1 MVTVSLYT
9 RHMSNGIV
17 FHSLAALAY
26 AALGLGLCRS
36 LSSTPPVVQAGIFA
50 RLGLLFAIILHGFAL
65 QDTILQE
72 GNLRVSWSL
81 ALSAAVWI
89 GMVVFWLESLFI
101 RIDGLQLLLLPI
113 GAIVCVTAVLFP
125 QSQVIAH
132 ANDAGL
138 RVHLLIAL
146 SAYALVTIAALQA
159 MLMSGLDRRLHFPR
173 EEAAH
178 PGRLRRAVG
187 RLLDV
192 QPPLLAQEQVL
203 FRLIWIAFAALTLTL
218 VSGALISLSLS
229 GKWLPFDHKSI
240 FTLLSWLTFGI
251 LIVGRHLRGWR
262 GRTALRYTLVGF
274 AFVVLAYTGSRFV
287 IEVILQRY

>member
-1 MVTVSLYT
+1 MAVSLYT
-9 RHMSNGIV
+9 RQMSFGIV

-26 AALGLGLCRS
+26 AVLGIGLCRS
-36 LSSTPPVVQAGIFA
+36 LAADLPIVKTGHLA
-50 RLGLLFAIILHGFAL
+50 RIGLLLAIVLHGIALRDMVL
-65 QDTILQE
+65 QD
-72 GNLRVSWSL
+72 GNLRVGWSL

-89 GMVVFWLESLFI
+89 GMIVFWLESLII
-101 RIDGLQLLLLPI
+101 RIDGLQLLLLPT
-113 GAIVCVTAVLFP
+113 GAIVCLLAAAFP

-173 EEAAH
+173 GEVAH
-178 PGRLRRAVG
+178 AGVLRRAVG
-187 RLLDV
+187 RLLDA

-203 FRLIWIAFAALTLTL
+203 FRLIWIAYVALTLTL
-218 VSGALISLSLS
+218 ISGAIISLSYS
-229 GKWLPFDHKSI
+229 GKWLPLDHKSI

-251 LIVGRHLRGWR
+251 LLVGRYVRGWR

-287 IEVILQRY
+287 IEVILQRR

>member
-1 MVTVSLYT
+1 
-9 RHMSNGIV
+9 MSVGIV

-26 AALGLGLCRS
+26 AVLGIGLYRS
-36 LSSTPPVVQAGIFA
+36 LSSDPPIIQAGRLA
-50 RLGLLFAIILHGFAL
+50 RTGLLVAIILHGIAL
-65 QDTILQE
+65 QNTVLQE
-72 GNLRVSWSL
+72 GNLRLGWSL

-89 GMVVFWLESLFI
+89 GMVVFWLESLII
-101 RIDGLQLLLLPI
+101 RIDGLQLLLLPT
-113 GAIVCVTAVLFP
+113 GAIVCVLAVLFP

-138 RVHLLIAL
+138 RIHLLIAL

-159 MLMSGLDRRLHFPR
+159 MLMSALDRRLHFPR
-173 EEAAH
+173 EEATHAGH
-178 PGRLRRAVG
+178 LRRVVG
-187 RLLDV
+187 RLLDA

-203 FRLIWIAFAALTLTL
+203 FRLIWIAYAALTLTL
-218 VSGALISLSLS
+218 ISGAVISLSYS
-229 GKWLPFDHKSI
+229 GKWLPLDHKSI

-251 LIVGRHLRGWR
+251 LLIGRYVRGWR

-287 IEVILQRY
+287 IEVILQRPLNG

>member
-1 MVTVSLYT
+1 MAVSLYT
-9 RHMSNGIV
+9 RHMSVGIV

-26 AALGLGLCRS
+26 AVLGIGLCRS
-36 LSSTPPVVQAGIFA
+36 LSSDPPVVQAGHLA
-50 RLGLLFAIILHGFAL
+50 RIGLLLAIILHGIAL
-65 QDTILQE
+65 RDTVLQE
-72 GNLRVSWSL
+72 GNLRVGWSL

-89 GMVVFWLESLFI
+89 GMIVFWLESLII
-101 RIDGLQLLLLPI
+101 RIDGLQLLLLPT
-113 GAIVCVTAVLFP
+113 GVVVCLLAVLFP

-138 RVHLLIAL
+138 RIHLLIAL

-173 EEAAH
+173 EEGAH
-178 PGRLRRAVG
+178 AGPVRRAVG

-218 VSGALISLSLS
+218 ISGALISLSYS
-229 GKWLPFDHKSI
+229 GKWLPLDHKSI

-251 LIVGRHLRGWR
+251 LIIGRHLRGWR

-287 IEVILQRY
+287 IEVILQRH

>member
-9 RHMSNGIV
+9 RHMSYGIV

-26 AALGLGLCRS
+26 AALGIGLFRS
-36 LSSTPPVVQAGIFA
+36 LASASPIVQSGSLA
-50 RLGLLFAIILHGFAL
+50 RVGLLFAIVLHGIALRDTVL
-65 QDTILQE
+65 QD
-72 GNLRVSWSL
+72 GNLRVGWAL

-89 GMVVFWLESLFI
+89 GMMIFWLESLVI
-101 RIDGLQLLLLPI
+101 RIDGLQLLLLPV
-113 GAIVCVTAVLFP
+113 GTAVCLLAALFP
-125 QSQVIAH
+125 QSKVIAH
-132 ANDAGL
+132 AHDAGL
-138 RVHLLIAL
+138 RIHLLIAL

-173 EEAAH
+173 H
-178 PGRLRRAVG
+178 DGTYSGVVRRVVG
-187 RLLDV
+187 RLLDA

-203 FRLIWIAFAALTLTL
+203 FRLIWIAFAALSFTL

-229 GKWLPFDHKSI
+229 GKWLPLDHKSI
-240 FTLLSWLTFGI
+240 FTLLSWLTFSI

-274 AFVVLAYTGSRFV
+274 TFVVLAYTGSRFV
-287 IEVILQRY
+287 IEVILQRH

>member
-1 MVTVSLYT
+1 
-9 RHMSNGIV
+9 MSVGIV

-26 AALGLGLCRS
+26 ACLGLGLYRS
-36 LSSTPPVVQAGIFA
+36 LSSDPPIVKAGHLA
-50 RLGLLFAIILHGFAL
+50 RIGLLLAIVLHGIALRDMVL
-65 QDTILQE
+65 QD
-72 GNLRVSWSL
+72 GNLRVGWSL

-89 GMVVFWLESLFI
+89 GMIVFWLESLII
-101 RIDGLQLLLLPI
+101 RIDGLQLLLLPT
-113 GAIVCVTAVLFP
+113 GSMVCLLAAVFP
-125 QSQVIAH
+125 KAQVLVH

-138 RVHLLIAL
+138 RIHLSIAL
-146 SAYALVTIAALQA
+146 LAYALVTIAALQA

-173 EEAAH
+173 NEVAH
-178 PGRLRRAVG
+178 TGAFRRAVG
-187 RLLDV
+187 RLLDA

-218 VSGALISLSLS
+218 ISGVIISLSYS

-240 FTLLSWLTFGI
+240 FTVLSWLTFGI
-251 LIVGRHLRGWR
+251 LLIGRYVRGWR

-287 IEVILQRY
+287 IEVILQRR

>member
-1 MVTVSLYT
+1 MVSVSLYT
-9 RHMSNGIV
+9 RHMSAGIV

-26 AALGLGLCRS
+26 AALGLGLYRS
-36 LSSTPPVVQAGIFA
+36 LTSDPPIVKAGSLA
-50 RLGLLFAIILHGFAL
+50 RLGLLLAIVLHGLAL
-65 QDTILQE
+65 RDTVLQE
-72 GNLRVSWSL
+72 GNLRVSWTL

-89 GMVVFWLESLFI
+89 GMVVFWLESLVI
-101 RIDGLQLLLLPI
+101 RIDGLQLLLLPV
-113 GAIVCVTAVLFP
+113 GTIVCLLAILFP
-125 QSQVIAH
+125 QSQLIAR
-132 ANDAGL
+132 ANDPGL
-138 RVHLLIAL
+138 RIHLLIAL

-173 EEAAH
+173 EEGAH
-178 PGRLRRAVG
+178 PGPLRRAIG

-218 VSGALISLSLS
+218 LSGALISISLS
-229 GKWLPFDHKSI
+229 GKWLPLDHKSI

-287 IEVILQRY
+287 IEVILQRH

>member
-1 MVTVSLYT
+1 
-9 RHMSNGIV
+9 MSVGIV

-26 AALGLGLCRS
+26 AVLGIGLCRS
-36 LSSTPPVVQAGIFA
+36 LSSDPPVVQAGHLA
-50 RLGLLFAIILHGFAL
+50 RIGLLLAIILHGIAL
-65 QDTILQE
+65 RDTVLQE
-72 GNLRVSWSL
+72 GNLRVGWSL

-89 GMVVFWLESLFI
+89 GMIVFWLESLII
-101 RIDGLQLLLLPI
+101 RIDGLQLLLLPT
-113 GAIVCVTAVLFP
+113 GVVVCLLAVLFP

-138 RVHLLIAL
+138 RIHLLIAL

-173 EEAAH
+173 EEGAH
-178 PGRLRRAVG
+178 AGPVRRAVG

-218 VSGALISLSLS
+218 ISGALISLSYS
-229 GKWLPFDHKSI
+229 GKWLPLDHKSI

-251 LIVGRHLRGWR
+251 LIIGRHLRGWR

-287 IEVILQRY
+287 IEVILQRH

>member
-1 MVTVSLYT
+1 MTVSLYT
-9 RHMSNGIV
+9 RHMSDGIV

-36 LSSTPPVVQAGIFA
+36 LSSDPPIVKAGNVA
-50 RLGLLFAIILHGFAL
+50 RLGLLLAIILHGIAL
-65 QDTILQE
+65 RETVLLD
-72 GNLRVSWSL
+72 GNLRLGWSA
-81 ALSAAVWI
+81 ALSAAVWL
-89 GMVVFWLESLFI
+89 GMLVFWLESLVI
-101 RIDGLQLLLLPI
+101 RIDGLQLLLLPV
-113 GAIVCVTAVLFP
+113 GAIACVLAALFP
-125 QSQVIAH
+125 QSQLIAH

-138 RVHLLIAL
+138 RIHLLIAL

-173 EEAAH
+173 QEGAH
-178 PGRLRRAVG
+178 PGSFRRAVG
-187 RLLDV
+187 RLMDA

-218 VSGALISLSLS
+218 ISGALISLSLS
-229 GKWLPFDHKSI
+229 GKWLPLDHKSI

-251 LIVGRHLRGWR
+251 LIIGRHLRGWR

-287 IEVILQRY
+287 IEVILQRP

>member
-1 MVTVSLYT
+1 
-9 RHMSNGIV
+9 MSYGIV
-17 FHSLAALAY
+17 FHSFAAVAY
-26 AALGLGLCRS
+26 AALALGLFRS
-36 LSSTPPVVQAGIFA
+36 LSSDPPIVKAGNLA
-50 RLGLLFAIILHGFAL
+50 RIGLLFAIILHGVAL
-65 QDTILQE
+65 RDTVLFE
-72 GNLRVSWSL
+72 GNLRVGWAL

-89 GMVVFWLESLFI
+89 GMLVFWLESLVI
-101 RIDGLQLLLLPI
+101 RIDGLQLLLLPV
-113 GAIVCVTAVLFP
+113 GTVVCLLAALFP

-132 ANDAGL
+132 ANDTGL
-138 RVHLLIAL
+138 RIHLLIAL

-173 EEAAH
+173 EDGAH
-178 PGRLRRAVG
+178 PGALRLVIG
-187 RLLDV
+187 RLLDA

-203 FRLIWIAFAALTLTL
+203 FRLIWIAFAALSFTLI
-218 VSGALISLSLS
+218 SGVLISLSLS
-229 GKWLPFDHKSI
+229 GKWLPLDHKSI

-287 IEVILQRY
+287 IEVILQRH

>member
-1 MVTVSLYT
+1 
-9 RHMSNGIV
+9 MSDGIV

-36 LSSTPPVVQAGIFA
+36 LSSDPSIVKAGNLA
-50 RLGLLFAIILHGFAL
+50 RFGLLLAIILHGIAL
-65 QDTILQE
+65 RETVLLDA
-72 GNLRVSWSL
+72 NLRLGWSG
-81 ALSAAVWI
+81 ALSAAVWL
-89 GMVVFWLESLFI
+89 GMLVFWLESLVI
-101 RIDGLQLLLLPI
+101 RIDGLQLLLLPV
-113 GAIVCVTAVLFP
+113 GAIACVLAALFP
-125 QSQVIAH
+125 QSQLIAH

-138 RVHLLIAL
+138 RIHLLIAL

-173 EEAAH
+173 QEGAH
-178 PGRLRRAVG
+178 PGSFRRAVG
-187 RLLDV
+187 RLMDA

-218 VSGALISLSLS
+218 ISGALISLSLS
-229 GKWLPFDHKSI
+229 GKWLPLDHKSI

-251 LIVGRHLRGWR
+251 LIIGRHLRGWR

-287 IEVILQRY
+287 IEVILQRP

>member
-1 MVTVSLYT
+1 MAVSLYT
-9 RHMSNGIV
+9 RQMSFGIV

-26 AALGLGLCRS
+26 AVLGIGLCRS
-36 LSSTPPVVQAGIFA
+36 LAADPPIVKTGHLA
-50 RLGLLFAIILHGFAL
+50 RIGLLLVIVLHGIALREMVL
-65 QDTILQE
+65 QD
-72 GNLRVSWSL
+72 GNLRLGWSL

-89 GMVVFWLESLFI
+89 GMIVFWLESLII
-101 RIDGLQLLLLPI
+101 RIDGLQLLLLPT
-113 GAIVCVTAVLFP
+113 GAIVCLLAAAFP

-138 RVHLLIAL
+138 HVHLLIAL

-173 EEAAH
+173 GEVAH
-178 PGRLRRAVG
+178 AGAFRRAVG
-187 RLLDV
+187 RLLDA

-203 FRLIWIAFAALTLTL
+203 FRLIWIAYVALTLTL
-218 VSGALISLSLS
+218 ISGAIISLAYS
-229 GKWLPFDHKSI
+229 GKWLPLDHKSI

-251 LIVGRHLRGWR
+251 LLIGRYVRGWR

-287 IEVILQRY
+287 IEVILQRR